1 MPRFPNWLSPAGFAG
16 ILLLFA
22 FPFVTLTCERQRAAS
37 FTGVQL
43 VTGTTV
49 DQSNL
54 GRGQAE
60 PVGGRLWARI
70 ALVCAVAG
78 VALGFV
84 KTRLGAKA
92 PAAAGAAGAISL
104 VLLKASIGGDVLRQ
118 GEGMLQARYT
128 LSFWVAMLLF
138 VALAVLHTATLARER
153 DGRGGER
160 R

>member
-16 ILLLFA
+16 IVLLFA
-22 FPFVTLTCERQRAAS
+22 FPFVALTCEGERAAS

-60 PVGGRLWARI
+60 PVGGRLWARV
-70 ALVCAVAG
+70 ALACAVFGA
-78 VALGFV
+78 ALGFV
-84 KTRLGAKA
+84 KTRLGARG

-104 VLLKASIGGDVLRQ
+104 LLLRVSVNADVLRQ
-118 GEGMLQARYT
+118 GEGMLRTRYA
-128 LSFWVAMLLF
+128 LAFWLAMLLF
-138 VALAVLHTATLARER
+138 VGLAVLHGATLARER
-153 DGRGGER
+153 DGRGGELR
-160 R
+160 